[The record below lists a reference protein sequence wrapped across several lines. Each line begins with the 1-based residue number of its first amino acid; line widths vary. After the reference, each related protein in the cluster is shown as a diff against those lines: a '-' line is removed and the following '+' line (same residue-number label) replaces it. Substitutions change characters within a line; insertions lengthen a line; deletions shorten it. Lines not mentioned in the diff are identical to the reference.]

1 MSFPTRSRLILL
13 NKIREMKQRL
23 FSAFAGI
30 IAVFILLSGRAAAQ
44 EIPDKPFPPRLVN
57 DLAAILQPHEID
69 ALEQKL
75 VAYNDSTSTQIAVVT
90 ITDLGGYDIADY
102 AQRLAEK
109 WGIGRAGNDNGV
121 IILVKPK
128 MSESDRGEV
137 NISPGYGLEGVIPDI
152 VCAQIIDYEMIPE
165 FREGNYYRGLDKAAG
180 VLMSLASREF
190 PADQYGRQVSSGG
203 GLGAFLFILFIILL
217 FMFIRSSGGSNQK
230 HISRNGVPLWVLL
243 SMMNSGGSRHS
254 GSWGGFSG
262 GRGFGGGSG
271 GGFGGFGGGSFGG
284 GGASGSW

>member
-1 MSFPTRSRLILL
+1 MSYLTRSLLILL
-13 NKIREMKQRL
+13 NKLCEMIKRL
-23 FSAFAGI
+23 LSALTGI
-30 IAVFILLSGRAAAQ
+30 IVVFILLSGKSSAQ
-44 EIPDKPFPPRLVN
+44 EIPEKPFPPRLVN
-57 DLAAILQPHEID
+57 DFASILQPHEID

-90 ITDLGGYDIADY
+90 VTDLNGYDIADY
-102 AQRLAEK
+102 ANRLAEK
-109 WGIGRAGNDNGV
+109 WGIGRAGIDNGV

-128 MSESDRGEV
+128 ISISDRGEV

-165 FREGNYYRGLDKAAG
+165 FKEGNYYRGLDKAAG

-190 PADQYGRQVSSGG
+190 PASQYGKKVTSGG
-203 GLGAFLFILFIILL
+203 DLVAFLFVLFIILL

-230 HISRNGVPLWVLL
+230 HISRKGLPLWVLL

-262 GRGFGGGSG
+262 GRGFGGGG